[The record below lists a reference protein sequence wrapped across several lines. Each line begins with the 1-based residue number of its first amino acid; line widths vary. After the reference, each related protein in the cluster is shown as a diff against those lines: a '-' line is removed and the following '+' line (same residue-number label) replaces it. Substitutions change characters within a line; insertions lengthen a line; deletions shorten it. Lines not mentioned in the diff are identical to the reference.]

1 MAWVHFLSV
10 LVEDVPLRRRSVW
23 PGLDA
28 LDARTR
34 DGALAV
40 LQVVARAIVVG
51 AFRVHTS
58 TGVATRLSVGLTA
71 AQVILFP
78 L

>member
-1 MAWVHFLSV
+1 MAWVSVHFLSV

-40 LQVVARAIVVG
+40 LQVVARAIVG
-51 AFRVHTS
+51 AFRLHTQARCRDEVS
-58 TGVATRLSVGLTA
+58 LWG
-71 AQVILFP
+71 
-78 L
+78 